1 MTTNPPVTVTYSLE
15 EILTRFEQNMN
26 RQFTEVNQKIDKQSA
41 EVNQKIT
48 EVNQKIDKQ
57 SAEVNQRLTQLEI
70 GQATLSGEIK
80 TLDEKI
86 NTLDTKIDGIS
97 KRIDN
102 QEIISRGVVIG
113 LLVAVIGGLAKVFG
127 WMPTN

>member
-1 MTTNPPVTVTYSLE
+1 MTTSPPITVTYSLE

-26 RQFTEVNQKIDKQSA
+26 GKFTEVN
-41 EVNQKIT
+41 EKIT
-48 EVNQKIDKQ
+48 EVNQKIT
-57 SAEVNQRLTQLEI
+57 EVNQRLTQLEI
-70 GQATLSGEIK
+70 GQATLSGDIKALDQKFTGEIK

-86 NTLDTKIDGIS
+86 NALDTKIDGIS

-127 WMPTN
+127 WMPSN

>member
-1 MTTNPPVTVTYSLE
+1 MTTNLPVTVTYSLE

-26 RQFTEVNQKIDKQSA
+26 RQFTEVNQKIDKQF
-41 EVNQKIT
+41 
-48 EVNQKIDKQ
+48 
-57 SAEVNQRLTQLEI
+57 AEVNQRLTQLEI
-70 GQATLSGEIK
+70 GQATLSGDIKALDQKFTGEIK

-86 NTLDTKIDGIS
+86 NGLDTKIDGIS

>member
-26 RQFTEVNQKIDKQSA
+26 GKFTEVNQKI
-41 EVNQKIT
+41 T
-48 EVNQKIDKQ
+48 
-57 SAEVNQRLTQLEI
+57 EVNQRLTQLEI
-70 GQATLSGEIK
+70 GQANLSGDIKALDQKFIGEIK

-86 NTLDTKIDGIS
+86 NALDTKIDGIS

>member
-26 RQFTEVNQKIDKQSA
+26 GKF
-41 EVNQKIT
+41 T

-86 NTLDTKIDGIS
+86 NGLDNKIDGIG

>member
-26 RQFTEVNQKIDKQSA
+26 RQFTEVNQ
-41 EVNQKIT
+41 
-48 EVNQKIDKQ
+48 
-57 SAEVNQRLTQLEI
+57 RLTQLEI
-70 GQATLSGEIK
+70 GQANLSGDIKALDQKFIGEIK

-86 NTLDTKIDGIS
+86 NALDTKIDGIS

>member
-41 EVNQKIT
+41 EVNQKI
-48 EVNQKIDKQ
+48 DKQ

-80 TLDEKI
+80 TLEEKI
-86 NTLDTKIDGIS
+86 NGLDNKIDGIS

-113 LLVAVIGGLAKVFG
+113 LLVAVIGGLAKIFG